1 MRLWCSIPMAVMAV
15 AVIAGLGGCSQTTRV
30 GEATAE
36 DLTKSQKA
44 VAVIRLGA
52 ASQTCQ
58 NVGVWLGVREGIGFR
73 PVKPVAVINHRSLTE
88 VPVAEVELNP
98 GEYHVISYACGTGS
112 NVKQIAD
119 TTPGGLTRS
128 SYASFTLAAGEI
140 VNVGSFEFHASR
152 VGLNAFGRPFRT
164 TVNVTDWPLAEL
176 DRYKEKRP
184 HIYQQMKTRLMTP
197 TARGAEEPDEDDC
210 ARFAQLK
217 ADGKVQNLPAN
228 CAAQGGAVAAGQSKS
243 LAVKAR

>member
-1 MRLWCSIPMAVMAV
+1 MRLWYSIPVAVMAV

-30 GEATAE
+30 GEATPNG
-36 DLTKSQKA
+36 LTKSQKA
-44 VAVIRLGA
+44 VAVMRLGA

-73 PVKPVAVINHRSLTE
+73 PVKPVAVINHRSLAD
-88 VPVAEVELNP
+88 VPVAEVELHP

-112 NVKQIAD
+112 NVKQVAD
-119 TTPGGLTRS
+119 TAPGGLTRS

-152 VGLNAFGRPFRT
+152 VGTNAFGRPFRT
-164 TVNVTDWPLAEL
+164 TVKVTDWPLAEL

-184 HIYQQMKTRLMTP
+184 QIYAQMKTRLMTA
-197 TARGAEEPDEDDC
+197 TSVGQEDPDDDEC

-217 ADGKVQNLPAN
+217 ADGKVQNIPVA
-228 CAAQGGAVAAGQSKS
+228 CAAGAVQAAVLPPKAPG
-243 LAVKAR
+243 AKAR